1 MDYTYKYLQYVTV
14 IVIKIVWK
22 CMCIYTHIETG
33 KHNIYRREEIYAST
47 VLGLSFVGGIQ
58 QAAYQQLD
66 TRA

>member
-1 MDYTYKYLQYVTV
+1 MCDNDRYQNRSLNTHIHIY
-14 IVIKIVWK
+14 IKI
-22 CMCIYTHIETG
+22 G
-33 KHNIYRREEIYAST
+33 KHEICRREEIYVRT